1 MDHFRP
7 NGSSPTTD
15 PCQEKFQPLPCLP
28 GQVQWM
34 GLKYII
40 VHQSKT
46 SLSLQVQYSSTVF
59 AEWCLAKTLG
69 RPGMQA
75 HPTKIEIP
83 NDSFLNEQTEAQ
95 GRLAQVRSVSFSKV
109 VTV

>member
-1 MDHFRP
+1 
-7 NGSSPTTD
+7 
-15 PCQEKFQPLPCLP
+15 
-28 GQVQWM
+28 M

-40 VHQSKT
+40 VHQSQT

>member
-7 NGSSPTTD
+7 NGSSPRTD
-15 PCQEKFQPLPCLP
+15 PRQEKFKPLPCLP

-34 GLKYII
+34 GLKYITA
-40 VHQSKT
+40 HQSKT
-46 SLSLQVQYSSTVF
+46 SLSLQVQQLNGFCRVVPCKNIGSP
-59 AEWCLAKTLG
+59 
-69 RPGMQA
+69 PGIQA

-95 GRLAQVRSVSFSKV
+95 GRLAQIRSVSFSKV